1 MDLTRGTWLIAVSGG
16 PDSMALLDMCI
27 SAGISCAAA
36 HVNYHHRT
44 EAEEEEAWV
53 RSFCAANGI
62 ACYVKNDP
70 FEWTGNFEAA
80 ARQYRY
86 AFFAR
91 VVNEHGFSGVL
102 TAHHMDDLL
111 ETYFMQEEKGII
123 PETWGL
129 KEERMIEGVLVCRP
143 LLDKTKAELE
153 DYCRQKQ
160 IRTFHD
166 VTNDDCSLQR
176 NRIRHEIID
185 TMSMADRQLVLREI
199 AGKNAVLQ
207 ERRCRVNAWVKE
219 AGLKLPLYRT
229 WGEEERLMA
238 LRNELAAHGITRS
251 RRGLQEIDTV
261 LLRHDDPLIPLG
273 DAVLTVHDSSICV
286 METPEPYAV
295 TVKNPEQ
302 LQAISS
308 SDFRIEAGV
317 PGVNAVTVT
326 DDDWPLTVR
335 SPKDGDKIAMRFGH
349 KSVHRFFIDRK
360 IPRYDRMVWPV
371 VVNCRNE
378 IILVPGLGC
387 DKGHYSICPS
397 FSVLQ
402 LSRCNCR

>member
-1 MDLTRGTWLIAVSGG
+1 
-16 PDSMALLDMCI
+16 
-27 SAGISCAAA
+27 
-36 HVNYHHRT
+36 
-44 EAEEEEAWV
+44 
-53 RSFCAANGI
+53 
-62 ACYVKNDP
+62 
-70 FEWTGNFEAA
+70 
-80 ARQYRY
+80 
-86 AFFAR
+86 
-91 VVNEHGFSGVL
+91 
-102 TAHHMDDLL
+102 
-111 ETYFMQEEKGII
+111 
-123 PETWGL
+123 
-129 KEERMIEGVLVCRP
+129 
-143 LLDKTKAELE
+143 
-153 DYCRQKQ
+153 
-160 IRTFHD
+160 
-166 VTNDDCSLQR
+166 
-176 NRIRHEIID
+176 
-185 TMSMADRQLVLREI
+185 
-199 AGKNAVLQ
+199 
-207 ERRCRVNAWVKE
+207 
-219 AGLKLPLYRT
+219 
-229 WGEEERLMA
+229 MA

-251 RRGLQEIDTV
+251 RRGLQEIDAV

-273 DAVLTVHDSSICV
+273 DAVLTVHDSLICV

-402 LSRCNCR
+402 LSRYNRR

>member
-36 HVNYHHRT
+36 HVNYHHRP
-44 EAEEEEAWV
+44 EAEEEEAYV
-53 RSFCAANGI
+53 RSFCRERGI
-62 ACYVKNDP
+62 PCHVKNDP

-91 VVNEHGFSGVL
+91 VVKEHGFSGVL

-153 DYCRQKQ
+153 DYCVQKQ
-160 IRTFHD
+160 IQTFHD

-207 ERRCRVNAWVKE
+207 ERRCRVNAWVRE

-229 WGEEERLMA
+229 WGEEDRLTA
-238 LRNELAAHGITRS
+238 LRDALLAHGITRS
-251 RRGLQEIDTV
+251 RRGLQEIDAV

-273 DAVLTVHDSSICV
+273 SLLLAVQDSFIRV
-286 METPEPYAV
+286 METPEPYAF
-295 TVKNPEQ
+295 TVRNLSE
-302 LQAISS
+302 LQAVSAP
-308 SDFRIEAGV
+308 DFKVEEGV
-317 PGVNAVTVT
+317 PGVNAVTVKEE
-326 DDDWPLTVR
+326 DWPLTVR
-335 SPKDGDKIAMRFGH
+335 SPKNGDRIAMRFGH

-360 IPRYDRMVWPV
+360 IPRYDRLCWPIIT
-371 VVNCRNE
+371 NCKGE
-378 IILVPGLGC
+378 VILVPGLGC

-402 LSRCNCR
+402 LSRCI

>member
-1 MDLTRGTWLIAVSGG
+1 
-16 PDSMALLDMCI
+16 MALLDMCI

-36 HVNYHHRT
+36 HVNYHHRP
-44 EAEEEEAWV
+44 EAEEEEAYV
-53 RSFCAANGI
+53 RSFCRERGI
-62 ACYVKNDP
+62 PCHVKNDP

-91 VVNEHGFSGVL
+91 VVKEHGFSGVL

-153 DYCRQKQ
+153 DYCVQKQ
-160 IRTFHD
+160 IQTFHD

-207 ERRCRVNAWVKE
+207 ERRCRVNAWVRE

-229 WGEEERLMA
+229 WGEEDRLTA
-238 LRNELAAHGITRS
+238 LRDALLAHGITRS
-251 RRGLQEIDTV
+251 RRGLQEIDAV

-273 DAVLTVHDSSICV
+273 SLLLAVQDSFIRV
-286 METPEPYAV
+286 METPEPYAF
-295 TVKNPEQ
+295 TVRNLSE
-302 LQAISS
+302 LQAVSAP
-308 SDFRIEAGV
+308 DFKVEEGV
-317 PGVNAVTVT
+317 PGVNAVTVKEE
-326 DDDWPLTVR
+326 DWPLTVR
-335 SPKDGDKIAMRFGH
+335 SPKNGDRIAMRFGH

-360 IPRYDRMVWPV
+360 IPRYDRLCWPIIT
-371 VVNCRNE
+371 NCKGE
-378 IILVPGLGC
+378 VILVPGLGC

-402 LSRCNCR
+402 LSRCI